1 MCSTPPSWS
10 VIMQHND
17 CIDIVRHTTE
27 FYLSD
32 TRLYRCIFIV
42 FILWVTHQNF
52 MCSTTPSWWVILQ
65 NNYCMDIVSNA
76 SELHVFD
83 NPIVMGLY
91 CRIIIV
97 WILWVTRRN
106 FMCSTIP
113 SWWVILQDNYC
124 SDIVR
129 HTTEFICLT
138 PGYIAAYLLYL
149 YCESHIRISSVR
161 HPHRDGLYCSIIIVY
176 ISWVIQRYIR
186 LSPICWWPVAGNWF
200 LLKPCFKSAFN
211 SVLRYLYEYA
221 WIG

>member
-1 MCSTPPSWS
+1 M
-10 VIMQHND
+10 
-17 CIDIVRHTTE
+17 
-27 FYLSD
+27 
-32 TRLYRCIFIV
+32 
-42 FILWVTHQNF
+42 
-52 MCSTTPSWWVILQ
+52 
-65 NNYCMDIVSNA
+65 SNA
-76 SELHVFD
+76 SEFHVFD

-186 LSPICWWPVAGNWF
+186 LSPICWWHPSGFDPLFGPSTATAFTWNSAEALPVG
-200 LLKPCFKSAFN
+200 LLGVDSHFDSSSSLFPLLIHD
-211 SVLRYLYEYA
+211 VMY
-221 WIG
+221 